1 MPEQHYLEVSG
12 LSKRFGSGT
21 GAVTAIKDVSFTLEE
36 GRFLSILG
44 PSGCGKSTL
53 FNIIAGLMQPDAG
66 DVTLLGESLLLR
78 PGMTG
83 YMLQKDLL
91 LPWRTVADNI
101 TLPQTLRGI
110 RRKKALAAALPD
122 AKACGLANLLH
133 RRPDELSG
141 GQRQRAALVRTLQ
154 SGKPLLLLDE
164 PFGALDA
171 ITRLH
176 LQELLTTICLKKH
189 LTILFVT
196 HDVDEALLLSDSVL
210 VMGCQ
215 PGRIIGRYELP
226 QEKPRTMKTLA
237 LPRLMEVKAEIM
249 QLLDQEVRQ
258 HAAQG

>member
-1 MPEQHYLEVSG
+1 MPDQHYLEVSG
-12 LSKRFGSGT
+12 LSKRFGSG
-21 GAVTAIKDVSFTLEE
+21 GNAVKAIEDVSFTLEQ

-53 FNIIAGLMQPDAG
+53 FNIIAGLMAPDSG
-66 DVTLLGESLLLR
+66 DVTLRGESLLLR

-91 LPWRTVADNI
+91 LPWRSVADNI
-101 TLPQTLRGI
+101 TLSQTLHRV
-110 RRKKALAAALPD
+110 RRKKAIESALPD
-122 AKACGLANLLH
+122 AKACGLESMLH

-154 SGKPLLLLDE
+154 TGKELLLLDE

-176 LQELLTTICLKKH
+176 LQELLTDVCMKKH
-189 LTILFVT
+189 KTVLFVT
-196 HDVDEALLLSDSVL
+196 HDVDEALLLSDEVL

-215 PGRIIGRYELP
+215 PGRIIGHYHLP
-226 QEKPRTMKTLA
+226 QEKPRTLKTLA
-237 LPRLMEVKAEIM
+237 LPRLVELKGEIM
-249 QLLDQEVRQ
+249 TLLDQEVKQ
-258 HAAQG
+258 HAQS

>member
-1 MPEQHYLEVSG
+1 MPNPSYLQVDH
-12 LSKRFGSGT
+12 LFKRFGSGEN
-21 GAVTAIKDVSFTLEE
+21 AVAAIEDVSFSLEE

-53 FNIIAGLMQPDAG
+53 FNIIAGLLEPDNG
-66 DVTLLGESLLLR
+66 DVTLQGESLLMS
-78 PGMTG
+78 PGKTG

-101 TLPQTLRGI
+101 TLSSTLHGQ
-110 RRKKALAAALPD
+110 RRKKALREAMPD
-122 AKACGLANLLH
+122 VRACGLESMLN

-154 SGKPLLLLDE
+154 TGKPLLLLDE

-176 LQELLTTICLKKH
+176 LQELLTDICMKKH
-189 LTILFVT
+189 KTVLFVT
-196 HDVDEALLLSDSVL
+196 HDVDEALLLSDEVL

-215 PGRIIGRYELP
+215 PGRIIAHYHLP
-226 QEKPRTMKTLA
+226 QEKPRTLKTLA
-237 LPRLMEVKAEIM
+237 LPRLIEVKGEIM
-249 QLLDQEVRQ
+249 QLLDQEVKHHGRRE
-258 HAAQG
+258 

>member
-1 MPEQHYLEVSG
+1 MPEAHYLEVTG
-12 LSKRFGSGT
+12 LSKRFGSGEQT
-21 GAVTAIKDVSFTLEE
+21 VSAIEDLSFTLDE
-36 GRFLSILG
+36 GHFLSILG

-53 FNIIAGLMQPDAG
+53 FNIIAGLLAPDAG
-66 DVTLLGESLLLR
+66 DVLLQGKSLLLK
-78 PGMTG
+78 PGRTG

-101 TLPQTLRGI
+101 ILPQTLHHM
-110 RRKKALAAALPD
+110 RRKKALAAAMPD
-122 AKACGLANLLH
+122 ARACGLESMLH

-176 LQELLTTICLKKH
+176 LQELLTSICLQKR

-215 PGRIIGRYELP
+215 PGRIIGRYDLP

-237 LPRLMEVKAEIM
+237 LPRLMAVKAEIM
-249 QLLDQEVRQ
+249 ALLDQEVKQ
-258 HAAQG
+258 HAATE

>member
-1 MPEQHYLEVSG
+1 MPEAHYLDVAG
-12 LSKRFGSGT
+12 LSKRFGSAEHT
-21 GAVTAIKDVSFTLEE
+21 VAAIDDLSFTLDE
-36 GRFLSILG
+36 GQFLSILG

-53 FNIIAGLMQPDAG
+53 FNIIAGLMAPDAG
-66 DVTLLGESLLLR
+66 DVLLRGESLLMK
-78 PGMTG
+78 PGHTG

-101 TLPQTLRGI
+101 ILPQTLR
-110 RRKKALAAALPD
+110 RVPRKKALSAALPD
-122 AKACGLANLLH
+122 ARACGLGSMLH

-176 LQELLTTICLKKH
+176 LQELLTTICLHKH
-189 LTILFVT
+189 LTVLFVT
-196 HDVDEALLLSDSVL
+196 HDVDEALLLSDAVL

-215 PGRIIGRYELP
+215 PGRIIGQYQLP

-237 LPRLMEVKAEIM
+237 LPRLMAVKAEIM
-249 QLLDQEVRQ
+249 SLLDQEVKN
-258 HAAQG
+258 HAAKG

>member
-1 MPEQHYLEVSG
+1 MPDRRYLEVSG
-12 LSKRFGSGT
+12 LSKRFGSGENS
-21 GAVTAIKDVSFTLEE
+21 VKAIEDVSFTLDE

-53 FNIIAGLMQPDAG
+53 FNIIAGLMEPDEG
-66 DVTLLGESLLLR
+66 DVTLGGQSLVMK

-101 TLPQTLRGI
+101 TLPRTLRGV
-110 RRKKALAAALPD
+110 RRRQAMQDALPD
-122 AKACGLANLLH
+122 ATACGLQGMLN
-133 RRPDELSG
+133 RRPDEISG

-176 LQELLTTICLKKH
+176 LQELLTAVCMEKKR
-189 LTILFVT
+189 TVLFIT
-196 HDVDEALLLSDSVL
+196 HDVDEALLLSDEVL
-210 VMGCQ
+210 VMGSR
-215 PGRIIGRYELP
+215 PGRIIGHYQLP
-226 QEKPRTMKTLA
+226 QEKPRTLKTLA
-237 LPRLMEVKAEIM
+237 LPALVALKGEIMTLLDREVK
-249 QLLDQEVRQ
+249 Q
-258 HAAQG
+258 HAAHE

>member
-1 MPEQHYLEVSG
+1 MPEKQYLEVSG
-12 LSKRFGSGT
+12 LTKHFGSGE
-21 GAVTAIKDVSFTLEE
+21 GAVTAIRDVSFTLAE

-53 FNIIAGLMQPDAG
+53 FNIIAGLMSPDAG
-66 DVTLLGESLLLR
+66 DVTLQGESLLLQ
-78 PGMTG
+78 PGKTG

-91 LPWRTVADNI
+91 LPWRSVADNI
-101 TLPQTLRGI
+101 ILPQTLHGV
-110 RRKKALAAALPD
+110 RRKNALAAAKAD
-122 AKACGLANLLH
+122 ARACGLLSLLQ
-133 RRPDELSG
+133 RRPDALSG

-176 LQELLTTICLKKH
+176 LQQLLTRICLQKG

-196 HDVDEALLLSDSVL
+196 HDVDEALLLSDEVL

-215 PGRIIGRYELP
+215 PGRIIAHYQLA
-226 QEKPRTMKTLA
+226 QEKPRTLKTLA
-237 LPRLMEVKAEIM
+237 LPRLMEIKAEIM
-249 QLLDQEVRQ
+249 TLLDQEVKP
-258 HAAQG
+258 HDE

>member
-1 MPEQHYLEVSG
+1 MPDQQYLEVSG
-12 LSKRFGSGT
+12 LSKRFGSG
-21 GAVTAIKDVSFTLEE
+21 GNALTAIEDVSFTLGK

-53 FNIIAGLMQPDAG
+53 FNIIAGLMSPDSG
-66 DVTLLGESLLLR
+66 DVTLNGESLLMK

-91 LPWRTVADNI
+91 LPWRSVADNI
-101 TLPQTLRGI
+101 ILSPSLR
-110 RRKKALAAALPD
+110 RVSRKSALAAAHPD
-122 AKACGLANLLH
+122 ARACGLDSMLH

-154 SGKPLLLLDE
+154 TGKDLLLLDE

-176 LQELLTTICLKKH
+176 LQELLTDICMKKGK
-189 LTILFVT
+189 TVLFVT
-196 HDVDEALLLSDSVL
+196 HDVDEALLLSDEVL

-215 PGRIIGRYELP
+215 PGRIIGHYQLP
-226 QEKPRTMKTLA
+226 QEKPRTLKTLA
-237 LPRLMEVKAEIM
+237 LPRMVETKAEIM
-249 QLLDQEVRQ
+249 TLLDQEVKQR
-258 HAAQG
+258 AAHT

>member
-12 LSKRFGSGT
+12 LSKRFGSGEH
-21 GAVTAIKDVSFTLEE
+21 AVTAIGDVSFTLAE

-53 FNIIAGLMQPDAG
+53 FNIIAGLMQPDSG
-66 DVTLLGESLLLR
+66 DVTLQGESLLMK
-78 PGMTG
+78 PGKTA

-101 TLPQTLRGI
+101 TLPQALRGV

-122 AKACGLANLLH
+122 ARACGLESLLH
-133 RRPDELSG
+133 RRPDALSG
-141 GQRQRAALVRTLQ
+141 GQKQRAALVRTLQ
-154 SGKPLLLLDE
+154 SGKPLMLLDE

-176 LQELLTTICLKKH
+176 LHQLLTAICMQKKR
-189 LTILFVT
+189 TVLFVT
-196 HDVDEALLLSDSVL
+196 HDVDEALLLSDEVL
-210 VMGCQ
+210 VMGCH
-215 PGRIIGRYELP
+215 PGRIIGHYHLP

-249 QLLDQEVRQ
+249 ALLDQEVKQ
-258 HAAQG
+258 HGTK